1 MKGVAHVAGGEVRAK
16 LRGLGASV
24 LCASAG
30 SGDAAG
36 AECPL
41 QQETETLV
49 RARRTEVER
58 NHTFDHLQEEGEEQE
73 RSLPATPVRSPSS
86 FPPTPVPSPSLQ
98 IDEADAQ
105 RGIDETRPGQ
115 EGGTSRG
122 ECEEVAARFPEYSD
136 DLATPACAGA
146 AQGEGGC
153 TALERDET
161 AFLRGW
167 VNPAPEPSMGA
178 MSNCDTDSCRSS
190 PDGHCLGQDEEDA
203 DDALTF
209 GRISPYVSQALSRS
223 HSANQSMCDSMPA
236 VCSSCPHSSQDAE
249 EAFGT

>member
-190 PDGHCLGQDEEDA
+190 PVTLSHACSCLA
-203 DDALTF
+203 HA
-209 GRISPYVSQALSRS
+209 S
-223 HSANQSMCDSMPA
+223 
-236 VCSSCPHSSQDAE
+236 
-249 EAFGT
+249 AFGAELLLLSEPLPRVCVYATHTRVYYARVGWALPRTR